1 MDKFDEL
8 LNEIEILKLR
18 VEQLKDDKKVLT
30 DALRAAVVQGD
41 VMMDLHYSGRTP
53 EFCGYL
59 RRLRAAL
66 ETAGAS

>member
-41 VMMDLHYSGRTP
+41 VMMDLHYSGRIA
-53 EFCGYL
+53 ECAAIYDACV
-59 RRLRAAL
+59 AAL